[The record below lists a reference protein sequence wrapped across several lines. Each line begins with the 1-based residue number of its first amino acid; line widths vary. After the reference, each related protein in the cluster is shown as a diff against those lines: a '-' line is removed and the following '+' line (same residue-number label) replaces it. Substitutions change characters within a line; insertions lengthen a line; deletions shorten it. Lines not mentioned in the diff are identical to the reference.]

1 MLLSYLCF
9 NMTHLVCYSQVNKRR
24 YFLKDYPLNYG
35 NSNKYAKYRADQ
47 YTSTVII
54 STLKFN
60 IMQHIVIFKY
70 CLI

>member
-1 MLLSYLCF
+1 
-9 NMTHLVCYSQVNKRR
+9 MTPSVCYSQVNKRW

-47 YTSTVII
+47 YTSIVII
-54 STLKFN
+54 STLKLFN
-60 IMQHIVIFKY
+60 IMQHVVIFKY